1 MAESCKQQ
9 QERVEETV
17 LQPIDQWV
25 EQQEEKC
32 RNEPC
37 IWWMLCLNKLV
48 CWVVTALV
56 KVTLWVTTVVV
67 RWVYRIVCTVV
78 SLIVGVLALVIG
90 NTDILVQAVKDLWE
104 LTKDAIYTVIGVV
117 IFAALRIVD
126 IIQTIAQLQ
135 PAKRRLTERERGILW
150 PIFRDSLNY
159 NAIELV
165 IGSAG
170 LLSIF
175 KGTAF
180 TMGYTIYIQSYSEQT
195 LVHEC
200 VHTWQFQ
207 FEGFKYI
214 GNSAL
219 NQLDSRVF
227 SPGYDPYD
235 WKPHIDAGESW
246 YTLKS
251 GEAQASFIEDVY
263 ALGLFDEFAVPGVP
277 VGPTPGVFFRE
288 DKSLGQNMF
297 NVGGVDYTNQAN
309 DAWRIIRTG

>member
-9 QERVEETV
+9 QERVEESV

-25 EQQEEKC
+25 EQEEERC

-37 IWWMLCLNKLV
+37 NWWMLCLNKLV
-48 CWVVTALV
+48 CWLAIVLV

-67 RWVYRIVCTVV
+67 RWVYRIVCTAV
-78 SLIVGVLALVIG
+78 SLVVGVLALVIG

-104 LTKDAIYTVIGVV
+104 LTKDAFYTTIGVV

-126 IIQTIAQLQ
+126 MFQSVAGLQ
-135 PAKRRLTERERGILW
+135 PAKRRLTEREREILW
-150 PIFRDSLNY
+150 PIFRESINY

-165 IGSAG
+165 VGPAG
-170 LLSIF
+170 VLTTS
-175 KGTAF
+175 GRAF
-180 TMGYTIYIQSYSEQT
+180 TMGYTIYLPSYSEQT

-207 FEGFKYI
+207 FEGFEYI

-219 NQLDSRVF
+219 NQLDRTAF
-227 SPGYDPYD
+227 NPGYTPYN
-235 WKPHIDAGESW
+235 WKPRIDAGESW

-251 GEAQASFIEDVY
+251 VEAQAKFIEDVY
-263 ALGLFDEFAVPGVP
+263 ALGHFDFAVRGVP
-277 VGPTPGVFFRE
+277 DDATPGAFFRE
-288 DKSLGQNMF
+288 NASLGRNLF
-297 NVGGVDYTNQAN
+297 LLNGVNYTEQAN
-309 DAWRIIRTG
+309 DAWRIIRTR

>member
-1 MAESCKQQ
+1 MAESCKKQ

-17 LQPIDQWV
+17 LQPIAQWV

-37 IWWMLCLNKLV
+37 IWWMLCLNKGV
-48 CWVVTALV
+48 CWFVTALV

-78 SLIVGVLALVIG
+78 SLVIGVLALVKG

-104 LTKDAIYTVIGVV
+104 LTKDAIYTVIGAV

-126 IIQTIAQLQ
+126 IIQTIVQLQ
-135 PAKRRLTERERGILW
+135 PAKRRLTEREREILW
-150 PIFRDSLNY
+150 PIFRNSLNY
-159 NAIELV
+159 NSIELV

-170 LLSIF
+170 LLSLF

-180 TMGYTIYIQSYSEQT
+180 TMGYTIYIQLYDEPT

-219 NQLDSRVF
+219 NQFDSRVF

-235 WKPHIDAGESW
+235 WKSHIDAGESW

-251 GEAQASFIEDVY
+251 GETQASFIEDVY
-263 ALGLFDEFAVPGVP
+263 ALGRFVFSAPDVPANVE
-277 VGPTPGVFFRE
+277 PGAFFRE
-288 DKSLGQNMF
+288 DKSLGKNMF
-297 NVGGVDYTNQAN
+297 NTGGVDYTNQAN